1 MPTHTPHTTQ
11 HQWQWKK
18 ILGFDRYN
26 IYIGNSLLVYYL
38 YVLIFV
44 VNWKKVKKK
53 WKMEKK
59 KIYGLL
65 DVLMVFTCYFV

>member
-18 ILGFDRYN
+18 LLGFDRYN

-44 VNWKKVKKK
+44 VNWKKMKKNEK
-53 WKMEKK
+53 WKMKNEKWKK
-59 KIYGLL
+59 KRR
-65 DVLMVFTCYFV
+65 LMIL